1 MDLNKAIRKQKK
13 SYTRFLLSMCFI
25 FLLLPLILFMSK
37 KITIFFLTYL
47 SIIEILIMVAV
58 ILRVSYEGLKFH
70 YDEYKLKI
78 KSGFFGEEINIICD
92 KVALVHT
99 EEQLDKLEIII
110 ITTSR
115 FRNKKIKAINSEF
128 LRKYPYV
135 TYHYYRIKK
144 QFPESSYYYII
155 ITKGGYHKYEL
166 LNKIFVSCV
175 YGFFTEEAIDT
186 IKKYRI

>member
-13 SYTRFLLSMCFI
+13 SYTRFMLSMCFI
-25 FLLLPLILFMSK
+25 FLFLPLILFMSK
-37 KITIFFLTYL
+37 KITVFFLIYL
-47 SIIEILIMVAV
+47 SVIEILIMVAV
-58 ILRVSYEGLKFH
+58 IIRASYESLKFN

-78 KSGFFGEEINIICD
+78 KSSLFGGGINIICD

-99 EEQLDKLEIII
+99 EGQLDKIEIII

-115 FRNKKIKAINSEF
+115 LRNKKIKSINSDF
-128 LRKYPYV
+128 LEKYPYV

-144 QFPESSYYYII
+144 QFPENSYYYTI
-155 ITKGGYHKYEL
+155 ITRGGYHKYQL

-186 IKKYRI
+186 IKKYRA

>member
-13 SYTRFLLSMCFI
+13 SYVRFLLSMCFI
-25 FLLLPLILFMSK
+25 FLFLPLMLFISK
-37 KITIFFLTYL
+37 KITPFLLIYL
-47 SIIEILIMVAV
+47 GIIEVLIMFAV
-58 ILRVSYEGLKFH
+58 VIRISYEGLKFN
-70 YDEYKLKI
+70 YDQYKLKI
-78 KSGFFGEEINIICD
+78 KEGFFGEKINIICD

-99 EEQLDKLEIII
+99 EGQVDALEIII

-115 FRNKKIKAINSEF
+115 FRNKKIKAVNLEF
-128 LRKYPYV
+128 LRQYPYV
-135 TYHYYRIKK
+135 NYHYYRIKK
-144 QFPESSYYYII
+144 QFPENNYYYII

-166 LNKIFVSCV
+166 LNKIFISCV